1 MLKEINMD
9 AKQILD
15 NFIKKAKASKKA
27 PKMKSNEEFK
37 NKLQQF
43 IDKLKAAAE
52 AKKSESVK

>member
-9 AKQILD
+9 ATQILD

-27 PKMKSNEEFK
+27 PKMKSNEEFR

-43 IDKLKAAAE
+43 MDKLKEAAE
-52 AKKSESVK
+52 AKKNGSDK